1 MLKFRYHDQWT
12 ALVCV
17 LACLRARPS
26 TACVMPKGAS
36 ERHWSCS
43 VMGFSRC
50 CHRSTRPPAAWSM
63 MIIICTTATGRER
76 GGGNAEV
83 EEDGR
88 RSLFWPSFSPSLFL
102 PVGHAIM
109 AFSGGLQWPDKLCS
123 ENRSRFLVAP
133 FFFPSHFHR
142 APLQNFLHSNRF
154 VEKNGARGMRLNFEL
169 RRWAV
174 GW

>member
-17 LACLRARPS
+17 LACLRARAS

-76 GGGNAEV
+76 GGRQCR
-83 EEDGR
+83 GR
-88 RSLFWPSFSPSLFL
+88 RRWTAKPFLAFLLPFPIPSGRPRNHGLLGWPSMARQTLFGKQVTILSGSIFL
-102 PVGHAIM
+102 PLPFPPRAT
-109 AFSGGLQWPDKLCS
+109 AKLSPFESICR
-123 ENRSRFLVAP
+123 EKRS
-133 FFFPSHFHR
+133 
-142 APLQNFLHSNRF
+142 
-154 VEKNGARGMRLNFEL
+154 ARNETKF
-169 RRWAV
+169 
-174 GW
+174 